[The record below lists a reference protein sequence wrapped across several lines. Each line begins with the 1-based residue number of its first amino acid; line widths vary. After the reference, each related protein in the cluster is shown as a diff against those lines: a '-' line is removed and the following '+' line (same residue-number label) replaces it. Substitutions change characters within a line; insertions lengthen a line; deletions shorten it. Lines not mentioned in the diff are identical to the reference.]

1 MKFVTDLHLHSKY
14 SRAVSQDMVLPK
26 MAEWAKM
33 KGIDVLACGDF
44 THPFWFDQ
52 LKNEL
57 CEAGKGLYKLKSTV
71 NSSQLTGRNHQLLT
85 ENREPVHF
93 LLSCEISSIYSQGGK
108 TRRIHNL
115 FFFQSLESVSKFNSS
130 LIKRGA
136 NLRSDGRPIMGI
148 SAKDL
153 AKIALNVDSKALII
167 PAHAWTPWFSVF
179 GSFSGFDS
187 VEECFGDMAPYIY
200 GIETGLSSDPAMN
213 WQIADLDG
221 RAILSFSDAHSLEK
235 MGREATVFEAEEISY
250 DSIYWAIW
258 NARGPV
264 TSFPP
269 ASARSRPKSNR
280 NQKDNVE
287 LRAVGNPST
296 GATPRTKLSNHP
308 TIQPSNYP
316 SKIAFTIEFYP
327 EEGKYHFTGHRDC
340 GVSQSP
346 EETLQNGDIC
356 PVCGKQLTVGVIHRV
371 EELKTRNPKYEIRD
385 MNGVRWVYPAGDRRP
400 PFVSLVPLS
409 EIIAEAFESAAK
421 TKKVFDQYR
430 LLVDNLGSEFGVLLK
445 VDIGEIAKFAQPKVV
460 DGIEKVRSGDIKIEP
475 GYDGKFGVVKIWDE
489 DVQKQKENTND
500 AQLNLFV

>member
-1 MKFVTDLHLHSKY
+1 MTPGQVARMKFVTDLHLHSKY

-93 LLSCEISSIYSQGGK
+93 LLSCEISSIYSKGGK

-250 DSIYWAIW
+250 EAIYWAIRQVGQW
-258 NARGPV
+258 AGRSKIENKPTNLQTYGP
-264 TSFPP
+264 
-269 ASARSRPKSNR
+269 N
-280 NQKDNVE
+280 D
-287 LRAVGNPST
+287 
-296 GATPRTKLSNHP
+296 
-308 TIQPSNYP
+308 P